1 MFGSV
6 VLDVAIGLFFVYLL
20 LSLICSAVRESIEAR
35 LKSRALHLE
44 RGIRE
49 LLRDTDSTQ
58 LARKIY
64 EHPLV
69 SSLYPGN
76 YEPPAKPRGE
86 FRGLSWLW
94 VTIWSWLP
102 RTKSTNLPSYIPA
115 RNFALALLDLAGR
128 DETYKAAQQNAS
140 AAGGPAG
147 DTPLTVAEIRA
158 SLGRLAN
165 PYVERAVL
173 TALDTARDD
182 LDLAIQ
188 NLQKWYDSAMDRV
201 SGWYKRETQRILF
214 MVGLIVTVALNV
226 DTIAIVKHL
235 AVNTD
240 AREALVKQAT
250 ISMQDKGLI
259 ERVETERRKA
269 AASEPA
275 ASATPTDQP
284 ALTATQTEM
293 TPAPEASPPGK
304 PAETTAQEDLDAK
317 IKTAETQAKLL
328 KEQLFGLGLPVGWTE
343 MRKGADKRVACTK
356 PEADWVEDVGCTIW
370 PYELRMI
377 LDAIPGWLITAF
389 AISFGA
395 PFWFDM
401 LNKVMVV
408 RSTVKP
414 REKSPEES
422 SEDRQRPAVKPLPA
436 NKPAPLAET
445 PVQAPKP
452 G

>member
-6 VLDVAIGLFFVYLL
+6 VLDVAIGVFFVYLL

-58 LARKIY
+58 LARKLY

-69 SSLYPGN
+69 NSLYPGN
-76 YEPPAKPRGE
+76 YDASANPRGD

-94 VTIWSWLP
+94 ATIRSWLP
-102 RTKSTNLPSYIPA
+102 RTKPTNLPSYIPA

-128 DETYKAAQQNAS
+128 GETYKAAQQNAN
-140 AAGGPAG
+140 AAVDQAG
-147 DTPLTVAEIRA
+147 DTPLTVAQIRA
-158 SLGRLAN
+158 SLGKLAN

-182 LDLAIQ
+182 LELAIQ
-188 NLQKWYDSAMDRV
+188 NLQKWYDSGMDRV

-214 MVGLIVTVALNV
+214 IVGLIVTVTLNV

-235 AVNTD
+235 AVNTA

-250 ISMQDKGLI
+250 TSMQDTTLI
-259 ERVETERRKA
+259 ERVEAERKKA
-269 AASEPA
+269 AGSKSA
-275 ASATPTDQP
+275 ASATLTGQP
-284 ALTATQTEM
+284 ALTATETG
-293 TPAPEASPPGK
+293 TAPAPAN
-304 PAETTAQEDLDAK
+304 PAEIPAQEMLEAN

-343 MRKGADKRVACTK
+343 MRKGAEIRVACTEPK
-356 PEADWVEDVGCTIW
+356 ADWVDDIGCAIW
-370 PYELRMI
+370 PYEVQMI
-377 LDAIPGWLITAF
+377 LGAIPGWLITAF

-401 LNKVMVV
+401 LNKMMVI

-414 REKSPEES
+414 HEKSPEES
-422 SEDRQRPAVKPLPA
+422 SEDRQRPAVNPPPS
-436 NKPAPLAET
+436 NIPAPVAQT
-445 PVQAPKP
+445 PT
-452 G
+452 